1 MSSRWLAFS
10 MVLLLAAPA
19 SAEGLTR
26 YELPATRQA
35 IATIT
40 RDAVRAYLAHRP
52 YHPAVPACL
61 AEPAGVFVTLSH
73 GGRTRACWGAVSPR
87 QSSLALDL
95 ATTAQQVL
103 YKDYRQ
109 APVRQEELAG
119 LVARVSIVGP
129 LAPVSSAAELLPR
142 RYGLLVSAHGR
153 GGVLLPG
160 EAATAAWQ
168 IWECRR
174 KAGLGPRVPVSM
186 YTFETAVVGPIRLAG
201 S

>member
-10 MVLLLAAPA
+10 MLLLVATPA
-19 SAEGLTR
+19 SAQDLSR
-26 YELPATRQA
+26 YQRPAAREA
-35 IATIT
+35 IARIT
-40 RDAVRAYLAHRP
+40 REAIDAYEAHRP
-52 YHPAVPACL
+52 YRPSVPASL
-61 AEPAGVFVTLSH
+61 ADAAGVFVTLSRD
-73 GGRTRACWGAVSPR
+73 GRTRACWGSVSPR

-95 ATTAQQVL
+95 ATTAAQVL

-109 APVRQEELAG
+109 PPVRPAELAG

-129 LAPVSSAAELLPR
+129 LEPVGSVSQLLPR

-168 IWECRR
+168 VWECRR
-174 KAGLGPRVPVSM
+174 KAGIPPRAQGSM
-186 YTFETAVVGPIRLAG
+186 VRFETAVVGPIPLSGR
-201 S
+201 